1 MEISDGLDLSTPLII
16 LKNQAGV
23 SSTMDTVAMN
33 SVTSLSGHTTATAR
47 LETGLLITSEEG
59 LVLTHNHEI

>member
-16 LKNQAGV
+16 LKNKAGV
-23 SSTMDTVAMN
+23 SSTMDTVVMN
-33 SVTSLSGHTTATAR
+33 SVTRLSYHTTATAR

-59 LVLTHNHEI
+59 LVLTHNHGS

>member
-23 SSTMDTVAMN
+23 SSTMDTVAVN
-33 SVTSLSGHTTATAR
+33 SVTSLSCHTTATAR

-59 LVLTHNHEI
+59 LVLTHNHES